1 MRCSGHLRPKPA
13 ADDPCVSMGR
23 QVVSASRL
31 APGMRAPRALSDAR
45 LDAQKW
51 QGYSLTG
58 PKLFEA
64 NLAALSLRS
73 PEVATRVRHAGP
85 SARYRAVT
93 AVSGQPVLEV
103 DGRALD
109 SRRQPV
115 ATAERAVARLEADS
129 VVVVGLGTGY
139 LADACLRRQLR
150 VAALVEASPEP
161 LGAAMRARDLTAL
174 LSAVPVVLLEDLRDP
189 VRLAS
194 VRLAAETVVPH
205 RPSLVL
211 SPELG
216 ELVQR
221 WASIPVTRRPPRVLV
236 AGPIYGGS
244 LPMAGAV
251 VSACR
256 ELDVDVQLFDGSSHA
271 GSYQALGALAVPS
284 DQRTMLQGSLVG
296 LLADALVELAV
307 TWRADLVLAL
317 SQAPLGEA
325 WLTRL
330 KEAGITT
337 ALWFVENHRVLPYWR
352 AVAPHYDWFYAIQP
366 GRFLERLADAGAP
379 RPRYLPVGC
388 DPVMHRPVTLTPEER
403 DRYGAD
409 VSFAGSAY
417 LNRRRTLAAL
427 TDCGLRVWGPEWQT
441 TPLAGVTAEG
451 GRRFTADEMVKI
463 SAATRVNLNLHS
475 AEHVTGLD
483 PDPDY
488 VNPRTFE
495 LAASGA
501 FQLVDARDPLPDLFT
516 ADEVATYTSVRQLR
530 ELIAHYLPRPD
541 DRTAMAARARR
552 RALADHTYGHR
563 VRQVLRDT
571 LAPAMAARAARAERT
586 PTLEDE
592 LARMEQ
598 ESDTLTDDEALLRI
612 VYDIDLAWAAR

>member
-1 MRCSGHLRPKPA
+1 MSEL
-13 ADDPCVSMGR
+13 
-23 QVVSASRL
+23 L
-31 APGMRAPRALSDAR
+31 
-45 LDAQKW
+45 
-51 QGYSLTG
+51 
-58 PKLFEA
+58 EA

-73 PEVATRVRHAGP
+73 PEVATRVRHAGA
-85 SARYRAVT
+85 SARYRAVA
-93 AVSGQPVLEV
+93 AVSGEPVLEV
-103 DGRALD
+103 DGRAVD
-109 SRRQPV
+109 SRRQPT
-115 ATAERAVARLEADS
+115 ATAERAVAGLDAAS

-139 LADACLRRQLR
+139 LAEACVRRKLR
-150 VAALVEASPEP
+150 VAAVVEASPEL

-174 LSAVPVVLLEDLRDP
+174 FSAVPVVLLEDLRDP

-194 VRLAAETVVPH
+194 LRLVAETVVPH
-205 RPSLVL
+205 GSSLMM

-236 AGPIYGGS
+236 VGPVYGGS

-256 ELDVDVQLFDGSSHA
+256 ELDVDVEFFDGSSYA
-271 GSYQALGALAVPS
+271 ASYRALGALGVPS
-284 DQRTMLQGSLVG
+284 DQRTMLQGGLVA
-296 LLADALVELAV
+296 LLADALVALAV
-307 TWRADLVLAL
+307 RWRPDLVLVL

-325 WLTRL
+325 GLTRL
-330 KEAGITT
+330 REAGITT
-337 ALWFVENHRVLPYWR
+337 AFWFVENHRVLPYWR
-352 AVAPHYDWFYAIQP
+352 AVSAHYDWFYAIQP

-379 RPRYLPVGC
+379 RPRYLPVAC
-388 DPVMHRPVTLTPEER
+388 DPVRHRPVTLTSEER

-417 LNRRRTLAAL
+417 LNRRRTFAAL
-427 TDCGLRVWGPEWQT
+427 TDCGLRLWGPEWQK
-441 TPLAGVTAEG
+441 TPLAGVAAGE

-475 AEHVTGLD
+475 AEHVGGLD

-501 FQLVDARDPLPDLFT
+501 FQLVDARDPLPELFT
-516 ADEVATYTSVRQLR
+516 ADEVATYTSVPQLR
-530 ELIAHYLPRPD
+530 ALIAHYLPRAD

-571 LAPAMAARAARAERT
+571 LAPAMVARAERAEAT
-586 PTLEDE
+586 PTLEGE

-598 ESDTLTDDEALLRI
+598 ESDTLTADEALLRI
-612 VYDIDLAWAAR
+612 VYDIGLAGAVR